1 MVPPGL
7 RASAIRRDPG
17 CCAADCE
24 NLSPH
29 FFRRKRGCAARVPML
44 QCTRADCQWEP
55 VIARPN
61 PNRELLMNQSE
72 SDPRE
77 VVHRVIRMIRDEC
90 LAPGA
95 RLPGIRELSDKWR
108 IGRNA
113 VRDGLLR
120 AQLMGLVRIEPR
132 SGAYVRKANFAS
144 NVDLLADTLETA
156 LIHEDSSIFDVIA
169 ARRMIETEIVAEV
182 AAMNR
187 PQDLLPIY
195 EELTALE
202 ALRNDRHGFIEADER
217 FHLGLAEIG
226 GNKVLLTLLRA
237 IMILL
242 RPFRMQLEA
251 DSEKWLRIEQTHW
264 EIYKS
269 ILDGNVEAGRAAM
282 REHLSDDREQAL
294 AMMRKLP

>member
-1 MVPPGL
+1 
-7 RASAIRRDPG
+7 
-17 CCAADCE
+17 
-24 NLSPH
+24 
-29 FFRRKRGCAARVPML
+29 
-44 QCTRADCQWEP
+44 
-55 VIARPN
+55 
-61 PNRELLMNQSE
+61 MNQSE

-95 RLPGIRELSDKWR
+95 RLPGIRELSEKWR

-132 SGAYVRKANFAS
+132 SGAYVRKASFAS

-169 ARRMIETEIVAEV
+169 ARRMIETETVAEV

-202 ALRNDRHGFIEADER
+202 ALRNDRPGFIEADER
-217 FHLGLAEIG
+217 FHLGLAEMA